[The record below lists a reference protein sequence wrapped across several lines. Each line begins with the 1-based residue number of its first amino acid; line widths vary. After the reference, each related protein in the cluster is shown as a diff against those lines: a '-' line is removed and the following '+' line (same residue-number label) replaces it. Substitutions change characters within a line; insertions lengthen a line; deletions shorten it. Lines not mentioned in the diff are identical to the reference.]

1 MDIVELSL
9 KQLHNELKAGNL
21 TVSDIVGAY
30 KNNFDKTENKI
41 KAFIHTDWDEIE
53 KKAQELTPDKI
64 KNSNSVLQGVPVGI
78 KDVLMTHGVQ
88 TTAGSKIL
96 EGYKATYTATA
107 VQKLFDAGALMVG
120 KNNCDEFAM
129 GGSTENSGFFPTHNP
144 YDLSRVPGGSSGG
157 SATAVATRQ
166 VVFSIGSD
174 TGGSIRQPASFCG
187 VVGLKPTYGRVSRF
201 GLIAMAS
208 SLDSVGPITKSVEDA
223 AYVLEAIVGHDSYDS
238 TTTDSKPEKYTDAI
252 DRSVKGMKIGV
263 PKQIDLASLSS
274 EVQEQFQQSIDWLK
288 DSGVEVVEIDLQH
301 LKDALAVYYVIMPAE
316 VSSNMAKF
324 DGIRFGQTAD
334 KADDL
339 LSFYMKTR
347 GEYLGAEVKRR
358 IMMGTYVL
366 SSGYMDEYYVKAQKV
381 RRIIANEVKQAFGD
395 VDAFFLPTTPTP
407 AFEIGEKTMNPIDMY
422 LSDIYT
428 VIANIVGIPGI
439 SVPSGM
445 IGELPFGVQFLGK
458 HFDEATILALANVI
472 EKKRGNLPQPK
483 ILSNL

>member
-9 KQLHNELKAGNL
+9 KQLHSELKAGSI
-21 TVSDIVGAY
+21 TVSDVVVAY
-30 KNNFDKTENKI
+30 KNNFDKSEESI
-41 KAFIHTDWDEIE
+41 KAFIETDWGLVEE
-53 KKAQELTPDKI
+53 RAQELTPDKM
-64 KNSNSVLQGVPVGI
+64 KNSDSVLQGIPMGI
-78 KDVLMTHGVQ
+78 KDLFMTHGVQ

-107 VQKLFDAGALMVG
+107 VQKLFDAGGLMVG

-129 GGSTENSGFFPTHNP
+129 GGSNENSGFFPTHNP

-157 SATAVATRQ
+157 SAAAVAARQ
-166 VVFSIGSD
+166 VAFSIGSD
-174 TGGSIRQPASFCG
+174 TGGSIRQPAGFCG

-223 AYVLEAIVGHDSYDS
+223 AYVLEVITGHDSYDS
-238 TTTDSKPEKYTDAI
+238 TTSDNKPEKYTDAI
-252 DRSVKGMKIGV
+252 GRDVKGMKVGI
-263 PKQIDLASLSS
+263 PKQIDLENLSS

-288 DSGVEVVEIDLQH
+288 ESGVEIVDIDLQH

-324 DGIRFGQTAD
+324 DGIRFGKTTD
-334 KADDL
+334 KSEDL

-347 GEYLGAEVKRR
+347 GEYIGDEVKRR
-358 IMMGTYVL
+358 IMIGTYVL
-366 SSGYMDEYYVKAQKV
+366 SSGYMDAYYVNAQKV
-381 RRIIANEVKQAFGD
+381 RRIITNEVAKAFED
-395 VDAFFLPTTPTP
+395 VDAFFLPTSPTP
-407 AFEIGEKTMNPIDMY
+407 AFGIGEKSNDPIEMY

-428 VIANIVGIPGI
+428 VIANIVGLPGI

-445 IGELPFGVQFLGK
+445 IGELPFGVQFIGK
-458 HFDEATILALANVI
+458 HFDESTILALADTI
-472 EKKRGNLPQPK
+472 EKKRGDLPKPK
-483 ILSNL
+483 NII